1 MGKELDILREKILN
15 YRAKHDISQYKFAEL
30 CKVTPQT
37 ICNIENGIQEPSK
50 LTKQKI
56 LNIVEET
63 ED

>member
-1 MGKELDILREKILN
+1 MGKELDALRAKILN
-15 YRAKHDISQYKFAEL
+15 YRAKHDISQIKFAEL

-56 LNIVEET
+56 INIVEGE
-63 ED
+63 